1 MLETSYRD
9 KTSDIIEE
17 MTFGVCIAVSDLGP
31 QKKTKYG
38 KSKPMKN

>member
-1 MLETSYRD
+1 MIKLGFTHH
-9 KTSDIIEE
+9 EE
-17 MTFGVCIAVSDLGP
+17 YLGQEVYLGP